1 MNNIT
6 ENTYQVGM
14 PYAIDHNGKK
24 VDARDAEE
32 HTPYECPF
40 CHCLMFHRRSHKGVH
55 SFVRYQGQVHMADPV
70 SQELCRLR
78 IETERL
84 EHKVQELT
92 EKEKI

>member
-1 MNNIT
+1 
-6 ENTYQVGM
+6 
-14 PYAIDHNGKK
+14 
-24 VDARDAEE
+24 
-32 HTPYECPF
+32 
-40 CHCLMFHRRSHKGVH
+40 
-55 SFVRYQGQVHMADPV
+55 MADPV